1 MEFAFT
7 DEQNQLRETVAHFLE
22 SRCPIAKTRNQFHS
36 TNGFDKEVWR
46 SLVHDLGLG
55 GIHAPIE
62 QGGAGLSYVET
73 CIVLEEMGRA
83 LYSGPFLSSNVLSVN
98 ALMCCEGASTAS
110 FLTDVISGDRVATV
124 AFVERDAKWNPQ
136 EFECLASNGSLS
148 GEKTFVFDGSN
159 ADLLIVAARSDSSDR
174 CRLYAVDANSIGID
188 CVNLDSI
195 DLTRRL
201 STIRFDSVKAVG
213 LGAIDE
219 SKYQAFLDLAVVA
232 LANEMIGGAQHM
244 LDSAVEYASTRVQF
258 GRTIGSLQAIKHKC
272 AELLLDVELAKSACY
287 RAAEAMDREDLGRSQ
302 MASIAKAMASD
313 VFVKAALDCIQ
324 IHGGIGFTWENDT
337 HLWYRRAKSSEVYLG
352 DSSFHRE
359 RYLQELGV

>member
-7 DEQNQLRETVAHFLE
+7 DEQNQLRETVAQFLE
-22 SRCPIAKTRNQFHS
+22 SRCPIAETRNQIRS
-36 TNGFDKEVWR
+36 TNGHDQDVWR
-46 SLVHDLGLG
+46 SLVRDLGLG
-55 GIHAPIE
+55 GIHAPVE

-98 ALMCCEGASTAS
+98 ALMCCEGANTAT
-110 FLTDVISGDRVATV
+110 FLTDVVSGDSKATL
-124 AFVERDAKWNPQ
+124 AFIERNAKWNLQ
-136 EFECLASNGSLS
+136 EFECSANNGSLS
-148 GEKTFVFDGSN
+148 GEKTFVFDGPS
-159 ADLLIVAARSDSSDR
+159 ADLLIIAARSNISDR
-174 CRLYAVDANSIGID
+174 YGLYAVEANSAGID
-188 CVNLDSI
+188 YVALDSI

-201 STIRFDSVKAVG
+201 STIRFDSVKAIE

-232 LANEMIGGAQHM
+232 LANEMIGGAQRM

-287 RAAEAMDREDLGRSQ
+287 RAAEAMDHEDLNRSQ
-302 MASIAKAMASD
+302 LASIAKAMASD
-313 VFVKAALDCIQ
+313 VFVRAALDCIQ
-324 IHGGIGFTWENDT
+324 VHGGIGFTWENDT